1 MVKFTFAP
9 VKIFKDIYGVSSA
22 APSAYELSDGTKFE
36 KYAAKSLQKPLCA
49 VYKSLDLQLVGYSYK
64 QYDKNGWS
72 FYPTQLFA
80 DGEYKGIC
88 WIKWRFNDGGYF
100 VLCDKPI
107 VSSEKKI
114 AEKFPDEITLCTDA
128 EANELR
134 QYEHR
139 VRTDLLCSEEW
150 EDIHP
155 AKFGFPEN
163 VDPTFYYE
171 FLRQLSK
178 KLTEISLCR
187 DFRKRAVVSFPVFSE
202 IVKHGDWYYTTM
214 ELTRQPDWADEET
227 SNLLVYYRYRALEY
241 SEITPFDEFGADN
254 ILFELCDKKPPVE
267 LNHGILRPPVC
278 ANKIELREFLSSAYV
293 DDKIYEEKLQ
303 KVIGE
308 SYNFSFPVIF
318 ERISVNKYPNI
329 MFWVKF
335 KSTKTPE
342 KQTELINRIVG
353 LAKRVNIRSSNTAAP
368 ERWGD
373 FRSDSYMYLYL
384 NLDNVND
391 REFVEF
397 VRLIDENIKGIKS
410 VKIEAQGDLSSA
422 FNEALNLE
430 LYQNNLSEM
439 NRKEG
444 YRRFRTYYAPIG
456 YPDVLMKIS
465 SDLKKKQLTAF
476 LNKRI
481 AELNNVFSA
490 HIRLT
495 GEPGE
500 ISDNTLIF
508 NVDFGGAE
516 ENALQ
521 TLLDEFEKSKFII
534 KRIDVL

>member
-36 KYAAKSLQKPLCA
+36 KYAAKSIHKPLCA
-49 VYKSLDLQLVGYSYK
+49 VYKTLDLRLVGYSYK

-100 VLCDKPI
+100 ILCDKPI
-107 VSSEKKI
+107 VSNEKKI
-114 AEKFPDEITLCTDA
+114 AERFPDEITLCTDA
-128 EANELR
+128 ETNELR
-134 QYEHR
+134 QYEHQ
-139 VRTDLLCSEEW
+139 VRTDLLSSDGW

-163 VDPTFYYE
+163 VGPTFYYE

-178 KLTEISLCR
+178 KLIEISLCR
-187 DFRKRAVVSFPVFSE
+187 DFRKRAVVFFPVFSE
-202 IVKHGDWYYTTM
+202 IMKHGDWYYTTM
-214 ELTRQPDWADEET
+214 ELKRQPDWVDEET
-227 SNLLVYYRYRALEY
+227 SNLLVCYRFRSLEY
-241 SEITPFDEFGADN
+241 SEITPFDEFGSDN

-267 LNHGILRPPVC
+267 LNHGILRSPVC
-278 ANKIELREFLSSAYV
+278 ANKLELREFLSSAYV
-293 DDKIYEEKLQ
+293 DDKIYEEKVQ

-308 SYNFSFPVIF
+308 SYDFSFPVTF

-335 KSTKTPE
+335 KSAKNPE
-342 KQTELINRIVG
+342 KQTELINRIVE
-353 LAKRVNIRSSNTAAP
+353 LAKRVNIRSSNTANP

-384 NLDNVND
+384 NLDNASD
-391 REFVEF
+391 RGLVEL

-410 VKIEAQGDLSSA
+410 VKIETQGDLSSA

-430 LYQNNLSEM
+430 LYRKNLSEM

-444 YRRFRTYYAPIG
+444 YRRFRTYYAPVG
-456 YPDVLMKIS
+456 FPDVLMKIS
-465 SDLKKKQLTAF
+465 SDLEKRQLTAF
-476 LNKRI
+476 LNECI
-481 AELNNVFSA
+481 AELNNVFTTQ
-490 HIRLT
+490 IRLT
-495 GEPGE
+495 EGTGE
-500 ISDNTLIF
+500 ISDNTLLF
-508 NVDFGGAE
+508 NIDFGDAE
-516 ENALQ
+516 ESALWA
-521 TLLDEFEKSKFII
+521 LLDTFERSKFSI